1 MDSWPEVVITGLG
14 VVSPIGIGC
23 RAFWDALCAGRS
35 GVTRIDVIG
44 NQSWASSIG
53 GVVRDFDAKDRVR
66 PRKALKVMSRDIQ
79 MAFVAADMA
88 VEMSGVTA
96 GGVDPERFGI
106 VFGAD
111 LIPCELDEISGAI
124 RSCIVDGHFDFS
136 LWGER
141 ASSELYP
148 LWLLKYLP
156 NMPACHIGIAH
167 DARGPNNSLTLA
179 EVSGLAS
186 LVEAVRVIQR
196 GEADVMIAGGTGS
209 RINPSIW
216 VREKAYELSK
226 RCNEPERACRPFDA
240 SRDGMIHG
248 EGAGAVVLE
257 RRDHAMARG
266 ARILARILGFACTF
280 EPRRLHR
287 PVEGKAIRQAIRSS
301 LKMADLSPSDIGHVN
316 AHGLSTVDDDVAEA
330 SAIRAELGN
339 VPVTAPKSFFGN
351 LAAGTGIVEMA
362 ASILAF
368 AEKKIPFTLNYELP
382 DPRCP
387 IDVVAQKPRPL
398 GIPTAVVLNHSRIGQ
413 AISVVLAAE

>member
-14 VVSPIGIGC
+14 VVSPIGVGC
-23 RAFWDALCAGRS
+23 QAFWDALCAGRS
-35 GVTRIDVIG
+35 GVTRIDAIA
-44 NQSWASSIG
+44 NQNWASSIG

-88 VEMSGVTA
+88 IEMSGITA
-96 GGVDPERFGI
+96 SGVEPERFGI

-111 LIPCELDEISGAI
+111 LIPCELDEIAGAV

-141 ASSELYP
+141 AASELYP

-226 RCNEPERACRPFDA
+226 RYQEPERACRPFDA

-257 RRDHAMARG
+257 RRDHAVARG

-287 PVEGKAIRQAIRSS
+287 PVAGTAIRQAIRSS
-301 LKMADLSPSDIGHVN
+301 LKMAGLRSNDVGHVN
-316 AHGLSTVDDDVAEA
+316 AHGLSTVDDDIAEA
-330 SAIRAELGN
+330 SAIRDELGD

-387 IDVVAQKPRPL
+387 IDVVAEKPRPL

>member
-23 RAFWDALCAGRS
+23 RAFWESLCAGRS
-35 GVTRIDVIG
+35 GICRIDALKEQHWG
-44 NQSWASSIG
+44 SSIG
-53 GVVRDFDAKDRVR
+53 GIVRDFDTKDRIR

-79 MAFVAADMA
+79 MGFVAADMA
-88 VEMSGVTA
+88 VETSGVTA
-96 GGVDPERFGI
+96 SGVDPDRFGI

-111 LIPCELDEISGAI
+111 LIPCELEEISGAI
-124 RSCIVDGHFDFS
+124 RSCIVDGRFDFS

-141 ASSELYP
+141 ALSELYP

-167 DARGPNNSLTLA
+167 DARGPSNTLTLA

-216 VREKAYELSK
+216 VREGAYDLS
-226 RCNEPERACRPFDA
+226 RRYDDPASACRPFDA
-240 SRDGMIHG
+240 LRDGMIHG

-257 RRDHAMARG
+257 RRDHALARG
-266 ARILARILGFACTF
+266 AKIMARVLGFACTF
-280 EPRRLHR
+280 EPRQLHR
-287 PVEGKAIRQAIRSS
+287 PVQGAAIRQAIRSS
-301 LKMADLSPSDIGHVN
+301 LQMAGLTPREVGHVN
-316 AHGLSTVDDDVAEA
+316 AHGVSTIEDDIAEA
-330 SAIRAELGN
+330 TAIRHELGD

-368 AEKKIPFTLNYELP
+368 AEQAIPFTLNYELP

-387 IDVVAQKPRPL
+387 IDVIAGRTRPL
-398 GIPTAVVLNHSRIGQ
+398 KIPTAVILNHSRIGQ
-413 AISVVLAAE
+413 AVSVVLAAE